1 MDALKKKN
9 PIAKFE
15 TRLCKHWI
23 CDLNSMFKH
32 LQESLVLSD
41 LYLQI
46 GESDDELHLLRISVN
61 YTTKTKI
68 HGRVFPLTFN
78 LKGTTL

>member
-1 MDALKKKN
+1 M
-9 PIAKFE
+9 
-15 TRLCKHWI
+15 
-23 CDLNSMFKH
+23 
-32 LQESLVLSD
+32 SD

-68 HGRVFPLTFN
+68 YGRVFPLTFN